1 MAHNNLVLEVPLGSW
16 GGTKPKVAQIVMY
29 KKVLCGKRFWSK
41 NKNLSESLLS
51 SKDINL
57 ALWLMEEMFQKEVD
71 NPQGSI
77 VK

>member
-1 MAHNNLVLEVPLGSW
+1 VPLGSW

-57 ALWLMEEMFQKEVD
+57 AL
-71 NPQGSI
+71 
-77 VK
+77 